1 MGPFS
6 CVQYTYSAPVQ
17 EYNALVYVKRRDTFH
32 VDTSRDLY
40 GKVILSLLCFKHI
53 AVSFHYE
60 HMLTVCCSSMSTVL
74 SVTLYNCSVGRSDCS
89 RCHTADP
96 KYGCAWCG
104 GPRASCLFS
113 NSCSEPV
120 QQTCPAPVIHSV
132 SIQSVG
138 NNTVHWDLYL
148 NCLRS

>member
-53 AVSFHYE
+53 AV
-60 HMLTVCCSSMSTVL
+60 MST
-74 SVTLYNCSVGRSDCS
+74 C
-89 RCHTADP
+89 
-96 KYGCAWCG
+96 
-104 GPRASCLFS
+104 
-113 NSCSEPV
+113 
-120 QQTCPAPVIHSV
+120 
-132 SIQSVG
+132 
-138 NNTVHWDLYL
+138 
-148 NCLRS
+148 